1 MNIVV
6 CIKQVPDVPNI
17 RMDRDRMTVI
27 REGVDS
33 IINPLDQLALEAAL
47 ALKRREGGDVTVLTM
62 GPPQSE
68 AALREALAAG
78 ADRAVLLTDPAFAGG
93 DTLATSRVI
102 GAAIARMVPFPD
114 VVMCGLQTMDSDTG
128 HVGPQIAEEL
138 DLPQVW
144 GVNEILFDG
153 GWLTLKR
160 VSDGFLETVRVQPPV
175 LLCVARGI
183 ATTAHLPLGALEA
196 AFSGAG
202 VQRLGLSDLG
212 LKEAEVGLAGSATQ
226 VWRLRPVPPRRKGD
240 VLSGAAE
247 ELVARLIRK
256 LESLSLVNEEDGSI

>member
-17 RMDRDRMTVI
+17 RIDHDRMTVI
-27 REGVDS
+27 REGVDN
-33 IINPLDQLALEAAL
+33 IINPLDQLAIEAAL
-47 ALKRREGGDVTVLTM
+47 ALRRREGGEVTVLTM

-68 AALREALAAG
+68 EALREALAAG
-78 ADRAVLLTDPAFAGG
+78 ADRAVLITDPAFAGG

-102 GAAIARMVPFPD
+102 GAAIAKLVPFPD

-144 GVNEILFDG
+144 GVNEILFEG
-153 GWLTLKR
+153 GWFTLKR

-175 LLCVARGI
+175 VLCVAQGI
-183 ATTAHLPLGALEA
+183 ATTTHLPLGALET
-196 AFSGAG
+196 AFSRAD
-202 VQRLGLSDLG
+202 VQRWGLDDVG
-212 LKEAEVGLAGSATQ
+212 LAKAEVGFSGSATQ
-226 VWRLRPVPPRRKGD
+226 VWRLRPVPPRRKGE
-240 VLSGAAE
+240 VVTGPAE
-247 ELVARLIRK
+247 ALVARLIRK
-256 LESLSLVNEEDGSI
+256 LESLSLLNEEDGNS

>member
-17 RMDRDRMTVI
+17 RIDRDRMTVI

-47 ALKRREGGDVTVLTM
+47 ALKRREGGEVTVLTM

-68 AALREALAAG
+68 EALREALAAG
-78 ADRAVLLTDPAFAGG
+78 ADRAILLTDPAFAGG

-102 GAAIARMVPFPD
+102 GAAIAKLRPFPD
-114 VVMCGLQTMDSDTG
+114 LVMCGLQTMDSDTG

-144 GVNEILFDG
+144 GVTEILFDG

-175 LLCVARGI
+175 LLCVAQGI
-183 ATTAHLPLGALEA
+183 ATTAYLPLGALEA
-196 AFSGAG
+196 AFSRADVIRWGP
-202 VQRLGLSDLG
+202 QDLG
-212 LKEAEVGLAGSATQ
+212 LQKGEVGFSGSATQ

-240 VLSGAAE
+240 IVSGPAE
-247 ELVARLIRK
+247 DLMARLIQK
-256 LESLSLVNEEDGSI
+256 LESLSLLNGEDGNS